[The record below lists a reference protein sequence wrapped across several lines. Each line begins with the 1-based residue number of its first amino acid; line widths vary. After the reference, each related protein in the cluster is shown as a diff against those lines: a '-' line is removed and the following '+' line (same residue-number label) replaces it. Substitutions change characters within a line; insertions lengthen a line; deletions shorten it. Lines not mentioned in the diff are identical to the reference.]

1 MDRRNHA
8 VSRVIGRRFS
18 PFQKTDR
25 ARRGR
30 PAQELIT
37 AWRACSASASM
48 SRVRAL
54 DEIQRFVH
62 SPFTSP
68 FHPCHL
74 LPPRA
79 RRPGSYGSRRAK
91 IPLNRAPWSDS
102 PEPQHHRELLH
113 VLNPTVIPFLPQ
125 VELTVSAAPLGR
137 HDRRRP
143 SSHVAVLLEPLTV
156 PSLPCARSCECY

>member
-1 MDRRNHA
+1 MDHRNHA
-8 VSRVIGRRFS
+8 ISRVIGRRFS

-25 ARRGR
+25 ARRDR

-37 AWRACSASASM
+37 VWRACSASTSM
-48 SRVRAL
+48 SRVHAL
-54 DEIQRFVH
+54 DQSQRFVH

-79 RRPGSYGSRRAK
+79 RRPGICGSRRAK
-91 IPLNRAPWSDS
+91 IHQNRAPLPDS
-102 PEPQHHRELLH
+102 SEPQHHRELLH
-113 VLNPTVIPFLPQ
+113 VYDPTVIPFSPQ
-125 VELTVSAAPLGR
+125 VELTVSAAPPGR
-137 HDRRRP
+137 HDCRRL